1 MAPGQAGKGGGGGRP
16 APRRR
21 PTRHDSGRSPD
32 AMDRLR
38 RAIDALDVKLVA
50 QLNRRAEHAIAIG
63 RIKQE
68 RHLAIYQPDRE
79 EQVLGNVQAH
89 NSGPLH
95 DSALKR
101 LFERIIDESRRLER
115 LAVPPDREDRP
126 GDVPGQP
133 SPDNGTD

>member
-1 MAPGQAGKGGGGGRP
+1 
-16 APRRR
+16 
-21 PTRHDSGRSPD
+21 
-32 AMDRLR
+32 MDRLR

-68 RHLAIYQPDRE
+68 RRLAIYQPDRE
-79 EQVLGNVQAH
+79 EQVLANVQAH

-115 LAVPPDREDRP
+115 LAVPPDPESEPGED
-126 GDVPGQP
+126 PGQT
-133 SPDNGTD
+133 SPGNGTD

>member
-1 MAPGQAGKGGGGGRP
+1 MTPGRAGKGGGGGRP
-16 APRRR
+16 AARRR
-21 PTRHDSGRSPD
+21 PARRDSGRTPD

-38 RAIDALDVKLVA
+38 RAIDALDVKLVD

-68 RHLAIYQPDRE
+68 RRLAIYQPDRE

-115 LAVPPDREDRP
+115 LAVPRDQDDRP
-126 GDVPGQP
+126 GDDPGQP